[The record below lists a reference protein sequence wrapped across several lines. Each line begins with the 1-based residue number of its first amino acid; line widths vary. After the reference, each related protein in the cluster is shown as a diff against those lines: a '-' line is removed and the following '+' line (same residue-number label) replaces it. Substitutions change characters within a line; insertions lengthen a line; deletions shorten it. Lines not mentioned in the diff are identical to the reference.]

1 MKISD
6 SGLAAL
12 KREEGCKLTAYTDS
26 RGVWTIGTGHTGRV
40 DGVAVGKNMTITQ
53 DTADRLLRDDLSWEY
68 LPEPR
73 MPDFSTGGDWSSV
86 FIDESFT
93 ADAGGSQ

>member
-26 RGVWTIGTGHTGRV
+26 
-40 DGVAVGKNMTITQ
+40 
-53 DTADRLLRDDLSWEY
+53 
-68 LPEPR
+68 
-73 MPDFSTGGDWSSV
+73 
-86 FIDESFT
+86 
-93 ADAGGSQ
+93 